1 MPAHCNPD
9 LFDFA
14 PVEDR
19 SVVAA
24 FDGGTMTSDAGALLL
39 GATDRAVG
47 LIDRLAA
54 CFVDHRDR
62 TLIEH
67 ELRTLVG
74 QRVLGIA
81 LGYEDLIDH
90 DTLRHDPVMAVLAGK
105 LQAKRRDCAPLA
117 GKSTLNRL
125 ELSTAQPGPY
135 HKIGHRPAAVVL
147 RRHDVDGHLGKNR
160 HGFPAPTIASRHSYQ
175 DTGKKSTISG
185 NSLAELAKGRST
197 NPPCLAMRRVRCRG
211 SLGEQGLWLIGD
223 FSYPSGVADFCG
235 PGVGEE
241 AGSAIFTPR
250 PAMGR
255 PCPVG
260 ALRGASRCP
269 GRIG

>member
-1 MPAHCNPD
+1 MPTHCSPD
-9 LFDFA
+9 LFGFA

-105 LQAKRRDCAPLA
+105 LQAKRRDCAPA

-125 ELSTAQPGPY
+125 ELSRRAAGTVSQDRPSAGGGRGAVRTAVPGGAPGAAGADCAGPGC
-135 HKIGHRPAAVVL
+135 HGRSVAWASGGALLPRLLRRLLLPAAV
-147 RRHDVDGHLGKNR
+147 HL
-160 HGFPAPTIASRHSYQ
+160 
-175 DTGKKSTISG
+175 
-185 NSLAELAKGRST
+185 L
-197 NPPCLAMRRVRCRG
+197 
-211 SLGEQGLWLIGD
+211 
-223 FSYPSGVADFCG
+223 
-235 PGVGEE
+235 
-241 AGSAIFTPR
+241 R
-250 PAMGR
+250 PASAGGQAAAR
-255 PCPVG
+255 EHRCLG
-260 ALRGASRCP
+260 WRG
-269 GRIG
+269 